1 VNAPL
6 RKIFTWKYV
15 KDYFM
20 NIIVQGWYVRKGPIW
35 SKTITPI
42 VVLTFR
48 FFFIFNNFH
57 NNEVDL
63 NVYIK
68 FKRRRVMGAN
78 GTTQTTSAYFLTIF
92 LLLL

>member
-20 NIIVQGWYVRKGPIW
+20 NIIVQGWYVRKG
-35 SKTITPI
+35 TPI